1 MENKTT
7 GGFVGDC
14 SQCVG
19 LCCVALTR
27 AKTGGF
33 GADIAAGTPCHHL
46 QADNL
51 CQIHP
56 RLREEGWPACTVF
69 DCFGA
74 GQQVTQV
81 TFAGAADWR
90 DGPATARSMFT
101 AFASMRHLMEMLRL
115 LTEARGLADGPLARD
130 VEVILAELQELVA
143 APADQVASADVA
155 GLRGRV
161 GPVLGAVSEAHRRPA
176 PRSRR
181 FQPRA
186 QLMGSTL
193 RKARLDRHCLRSA
206 LLIAADLR
214 GATFDRTDLL
224 GADLRDADLSGAD
237 LRGAI
242 FLTQQQVDAARGS
255 EGTRLPAGLHVPSH
269 WNRAR

>member
-1 MENKTT
+1 M
-7 GGFVGDC
+7 
-14 SQCVG
+14 
-19 LCCVALTR
+19 ALTR
-27 AKTGGF
+27 TKAGGF
-33 GADIAAGTPCHHL
+33 GADIPAGTPCNHL
-46 QADNL
+46 QGDNR

-74 GQQVTQV
+74 GQQITQV
-81 TFAGAADWR
+81 TFGGVADWR
-90 DGPATARSMFT
+90 EGPETAGAMFT

-115 LTEARGLADGPLARD
+115 LTEARELADGPLAQD
-130 VEVILAELQELVA
+130 VDVLVVELQQLVA
-143 APADQVASADVA
+143 APADQVASADIA
-155 GLRGRV
+155 GLRSRV
-161 GPVLGAVSEAHRRPA
+161 GPVLVAISESHRLPT

-186 QLMGSTL
+186 QLMGSNL

-214 GATFDRTDLL
+214 GATFERTDLL

-255 EGTRLPAGLHVPSH
+255 ESTRLPAGLHMPSH

>member
-1 MENKTT
+1 MN
-7 GGFVGDC
+7 V
-14 SQCVG
+14 
-19 LCCVALTR
+19 L
-27 AKTGGF
+27 
-33 GADIAAGTPCHHL
+33 
-46 QADNL
+46 
-51 CQIHP
+51 
-56 RLREEGWPACTVF
+56 
-69 DCFGA
+69 
-74 GQQVTQV
+74 
-81 TFAGAADWR
+81 
-90 DGPATARSMFT
+90 
-101 AFASMRHLMEMLRL
+101 LRL
-115 LTEARGLADGPLARD
+115 LTEARGLAHGPLTQD
-130 VEVILAELQELVA
+130 VDVLLVELQQLVA
-143 APADQVASADVA
+143 SPADQVASADIVS
-155 GLRGRV
+155 LRGQV
-161 GPVLGAVSEAHRRPA
+161 GPLLGEVSESHRRPT

-186 QLMGSTL
+186 QLMGSNL

-255 EGTRLPAGLHVPSH
+255 ESTRLPAGLHVPSH